1 MNDND
6 KTSDAFIALGSNI
19 GDKTVNINHA
29 ITLLTEHDDIRLL
42 ARSSDYRTP
51 PWGKTDQDWFVNA
64 CIGVATS
71 LSPHELLRRCL
82 ETEEE
87 MGRKRAEKWG
97 PRLID
102 LDVLLHGDAVL
113 SDAELILPHPHITA
127 RAFVLAPLA
136 DIAPNILIDGKS
148 VLQWLAQIDKAGVE
162 PIE

>member
-71 LSPHELLRRCL
+71 LNPHELLRRCL

>member
-29 ITLLTEHDDIRLL
+29 ITLLTGHDDIRLR

-82 ETEEE
+82 ETEVE

>member
-136 DIAPNILIDGKS
+136 DIAPNILINGKS

>member
-19 GDKTVNINHA
+19 GDKTANINHA
-29 ITLLTEHDDIRLL
+29 ITSLTGHDDIRLL
-42 ARSSDYRTP
+42 ARSRDYRTP

-82 ETEEE
+82 ETELE

-136 DIAPNILIDGKS
+136 DIAPDILIDGKS
-148 VLQWLAQIDKAGVE
+148 VLQWLEQIDKAGVE

>member
-1 MNDND
+1 
-6 KTSDAFIALGSNI
+6 
-19 GDKTVNINHA
+19 
-29 ITLLTEHDDIRLL
+29 
-42 ARSSDYRTP
+42 
-51 PWGKTDQDWFVNA
+51 
-64 CIGVATS
+64 
-71 LSPHELLRRCL
+71 
-82 ETEEE
+82 

-148 VLQWLAQIDKAGVE
+148 VLQWLEQIDKAGVE

>member
-1 MNDND
+1 LNDND

-29 ITLLTEHDDIRLL
+29 ITLLTQHDDIRLL

-148 VLQWLAQIDKAGVE
+148 VLQWLAEIDKAGVE

>member
-6 KTSDAFIALGSNI
+6 RTSDAFIALGSNI
-19 GDKTVNINHA
+19 GDKTANINHA
-29 ITLLTEHDDIRLL
+29 ITLLTGRDDIRLL
-42 ARSSDYRTP
+42 ARSRDYRTP

-82 ETEEE
+82 ETEVE

-113 SDAELILPHPHITA
+113 SDAELILPHPHMTA

-136 DIAPNILIDGKS
+136 DIAPDILIDGKS
-148 VLQWLAQIDKAGVE
+148 VLQWLEQIDKAGVE